1 LDTFAY
7 RLPDN
12 AITISKI
19 GDLQRQLDDINAIRA
34 AIQGQLGSWSEYGV
48 YTRDDLNALTAV
60 VNGKQETLDTASAID
75 VASVSAD
82 VTVSGE
88 VRTTS
93 LFVHEATTANL
104 ITASTINVI
113 NMVAEVGAFTKFSS
127 NLIGDNGS
135 TLYFAYGD
143 PFAIRFGKY
152 AARVGINTD
161 CSQASGLAL
170 DCIGAA
176 RFSKSVTTAALSAG
190 ATQIHSGADEIPF
203 LCGNDDSY
211 LRIKFGRHIDSYD
224 RADGSGRDLNLCV
237 HTGSAV
243 RVGARLSIAT
253 SPSSSYNLDVGGTGR
268 FSGALSASNFPS
280 NSDARIKT
288 GVVAVS
294 LDECSRLVK
303 AIMPCTY
310 RRKDMEGTP
319 ERCGYIAQDWDRE
332 LSGGF
337 RCIMGAGEDADGPL
351 LALDYSRIVPI
362 LHGALLAALARLD
375 ALESRLQ

>member
-1 LDTFAY
+1 
-7 RLPDN
+7 
-12 AITISKI
+12 
-19 GDLQRQLDDINAIRA
+19 
-34 AIQGQLGSWSEYGV
+34 
-48 YTRDDLNALTAV
+48 
-60 VNGKQETLDTASAID
+60 
-75 VASVSAD
+75 
-82 VTVSGE
+82 
-88 VRTTS
+88 
-93 LFVHEATTANL
+93 
-104 ITASTINVI
+104 
-113 NMVAEVGAFTKFSS
+113 MVATSGAFGKFSS
-127 NLIGDNGS
+127 ERIADNGS

-143 PFAIRFGKY
+143 APFAIRFGKY
-152 AARVGINTD
+152 ASRIGINTD
-161 CSQASGLAL
+161 CSISSGLAL

-190 ATQIHSGADEIPF
+190 ATVIHSQDDDIPF
-203 LCGNDDSY
+203 IVGNNDSW
-211 LRIKFGRHIDSYD
+211 LRVKNGRHLDCYN
-224 RADGSGRDLNLCV
+224 RASGDGTDLNLCM
-237 HTGSAV
+237 HTGNAV

-253 SPSSSYNLDVGGTGR
+253 SPSSSYNLDVEGTGR

-362 LHGALLAALARLD
+362 LHGALLSALARID